1 MKRAKLIVCTPK
13 NALKVSEAVQKSNNT
28 IPIKEQ
34 VLCLGEE
41 EGFLNLFTLLKDVND
56 DEITEPV
63 CISNPDKEKIMVF
76 WSSGTSG

>member
-1 MKRAKLIVCTPK
+1 M
-13 NALKVSEAVQKSNNT
+13 SEAVQKSNNT